1 MLITT
6 TNSVEGKQITQY
18 LGIATGEVIVG
29 INAFRDFLANMRD
42 FFGGRSGSYE
52 RAMESARQ
60 NAMAELEEKA
70 KAVGADAV
78 VAVDIDYEVIG
89 SKGSMLM
96 VSISGTAVKLA
107 AK

>member
-1 MLITT
+1 MIITT
-6 TNSVEGKQITQY
+6 TNSIEGKQITQY

-29 INAFRDFLANMRD
+29 INFFRDFLANMRD
-42 FFGGRSGSYE
+42 FFGGRSASYE
-52 RAMESARQ
+52 RSLVDARQ
-60 NAMAELEEKA
+60 SAMRELEEKA

-89 SKGSMLM
+89 AKGSMLM
-96 VSISGTAVKLA
+96 VSVSGTAVKLS